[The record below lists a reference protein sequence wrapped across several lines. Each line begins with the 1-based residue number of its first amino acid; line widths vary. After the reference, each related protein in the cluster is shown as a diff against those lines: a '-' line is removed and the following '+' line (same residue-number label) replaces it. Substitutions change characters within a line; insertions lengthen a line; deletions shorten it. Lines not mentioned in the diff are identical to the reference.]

1 MNRANITI
9 VLKVIAAVALTAVA
23 TLCIAGEYFATQRIL
38 TLVIII
44 SVSVI
49 AGLIFSISSDYRKPV
64 RMMEQMI
71 INIRYGD
78 LNISFPSNLKKG
90 GKDLSK
96 SMNEALEIFRSRL
109 YESIFS
115 KAESEAWQKL
125 IRVMTHEMM
134 NSVAPIISLSETIS
148 EQDGDCPNEERYR
161 EMMVAMQSIHR
172 RSKGLLDFVENYRK
186 LMHIPSPVMKYFPVS
201 DLFTDIRN
209 LFAKETVTITFH
221 TRPAD
226 IRLYADRALIEQVLI
241 NLLGNALDA
250 CRNTSDPLIEIRAFP
265 ENGKSV
271 ITVTDNGRGIA
282 PEAIDRIFVPFF
294 STKQKGSGI
303 GLSLCR
309 QIINR
314 HNGTI
319 SVVSKPNEKTV
330 FTVKFN

>member
-1 MNRANITI
+1 MNRSNIII
-9 VLKVIAAVALTAVA
+9 VLKVTAALTLTAVA
-23 TLCIAGEYFATQRIL
+23 TFCIISEYFSISVISIL
-38 TLVIII
+38 III
-44 SVSVI
+44 V
-49 AGLIFSISSDYRKPV
+49 LIFSISSDYRKSV

-71 INIRYGD
+71 LNIRCGD

-115 KAESEAWQKL
+115 KAETEAWQKL

-134 NSVAPIISLSETIS
+134 NSIAPIISLSETIS
-148 EQDGDCPNEERYR
+148 EQDGDCPDEERYR
-161 EMMVAMQSIHR
+161 EMMAAMQSIHR
-172 RSKGLLDFVENYRK
+172 RSSGLLDFVENYRK
-186 LMHIPSPVMKYFPVS
+186 LMHIPSPVMKYFTAA

-209 LFAKETVTITFH
+209 LFAKETIPIYFH
-221 TRPAD
+221 TRPTD
-226 IRLYADRALIEQVLI
+226 IRLYADRSLIEQALI
-241 NLLGNALDA
+241 NLLKNALDA
-250 CRNTSDPLIEIRAFP
+250 CQNTAGPLIEIHAFP

-271 ITVTDNGRGIA
+271 ITVTDNGRGIV

-294 STKQKGSGI
+294 TTKQKGSGI

-319 SVVSKPNEKTV
+319 SVISKPDEKTV